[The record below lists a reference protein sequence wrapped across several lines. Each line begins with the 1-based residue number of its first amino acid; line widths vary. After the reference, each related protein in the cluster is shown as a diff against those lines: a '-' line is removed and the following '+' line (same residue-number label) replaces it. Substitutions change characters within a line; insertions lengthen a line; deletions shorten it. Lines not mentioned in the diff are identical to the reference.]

1 MSIIS
6 SFLSSFLKLSTGIKG
21 CFGGFSGI
29 SPKRYVLEPTGENS
43 KFDIDFE
50 SKSSFEI
57 RSASRAFMYSSSF
70 LRFSFSVRNSF
81 ELD

>member
-6 SFLSSFLKLSTGIKG
+6 SFLSNFLKFSTGTRG
-21 CFGGFSGI
+21 CFGGFSGM
-29 SPKRYVLEPTGENS
+29 SPKRYVFEPTGEKS

-57 RSASRAFMYSSSF
+57 RSASQAFMYSSSF
-70 LRFSFSVRNSF
+70 LKFSFS
-81 ELD
+81 